1 VRNQRRISPVP
12 FRRAHLVPDA
22 SRACAK
28 HLGRFTLD
36 SSGKVLFNHSV
47 GSLHRDIPFQK
58 AFDYVQYAV
67 ERRVSNPL
75 RMVWKRV

>member
-1 VRNQRRISPVP
+1 MAPVR
-12 FRRAHLVPDA
+12 
-22 SRACAK
+22 CTK
-28 HLGRFTLD
+28 HAVRFTLD

-75 RMVWKRV
+75 RMVRGRPKKSVWERHATRTHLVAVR